1 MTRVL
6 LRAMAASLVVGLVVP
21 AALFLTVHQA
31 GIPKPG
37 VQVPSDF
44 HNWSFHDQNEWRIKN
59 LEFVRGFAYV
69 RERMRQPST
78 FATEYAVAAGSIS
91 VVGFASCL
99 LFAWFGTLRSNNTF
113 ERDARKS
120 GARPST

>member
-1 MTRVL
+1 MTQVL
-6 LRAMAASLVVGLVVP
+6 LRALAASLVVGIVVP

-59 LEFVRGFAYV
+59 YEFVRGFAYI
-69 RERMRQPST
+69 RERMRQPSAL
-78 FATEYAVAAGSIS
+78 ATEYAIAAGSIS
-91 VVGFASCL
+91 AVGLASCL
-99 LFAWFGTLRSNNTF
+99 LFVVFGGLRSNSTF